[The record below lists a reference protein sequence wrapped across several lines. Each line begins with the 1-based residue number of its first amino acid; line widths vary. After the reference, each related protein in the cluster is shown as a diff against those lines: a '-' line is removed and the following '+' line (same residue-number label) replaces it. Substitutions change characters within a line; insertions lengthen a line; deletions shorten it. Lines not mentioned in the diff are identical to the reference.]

1 MKCEKCNEREATF
14 FYSSNYNGRRS
25 ERHLCSQC
33 AHEEGFGEMLKPGAM
48 FDSAFD
54 SMFEDFFAPIKSF
67 MSLPA
72 FDMFGGMGRSI
83 MAPAF
88 PRLRL
93 VIDEKQEA
101 APAPAPAEVQVDE
114 SVRLEREREA
124 LRAQLEEAVKEE
136 NYEKAIELRDK
147 LREMGK

>member
-1 MKCEKCNEREATF
+1 
-14 FYSSNYNGRRS
+14 
-25 ERHLCSQC
+25 
-33 AHEEGFGEMLKPGAM
+33 
-48 FDSAFD
+48 
-54 SMFEDFFAPIKSF
+54 
-67 MSLPA
+67 
-72 FDMFGGMGRSI
+72 

>member
-33 AHEEGFGEMLKPGAM
+33 AHEEGFGEMLNPAGM
-48 FDSAFD
+48 FDNAFGSFFD
-54 SMFEDFFAPIKSF
+54 DFLSPAGSFLSM
-67 MSLPA
+67 PA